1 MVRGRYKGED
11 DRQMQKIDGH
21 DVLQSAEK
29 SAADETQRTL
39 LRCARAHSSAA
50 GMFTDGLDPSAL
62 QWVREGLVPKDRA
75 VAPSI
80 LEDIPSSKFVREST
94 LDARKKGKSGWAGLP
109 PTQLH
114 NVHFHS
120 DIIRQPH
127 FSTALADDY
136 NESVSSASATGHHE
150 YDDDTTDSEDQ
161 ESGRYSLDSSPRNTT
176 FGQHRGGNGPIHNVS
191 LSTATTTAGCNMT
204 DDYYYEYDRR
214 LLSSRSNSKSNS
226 RSNSRRE
233 SFGRLEGRQTQTWT
247 KAKESGNHQYEDDD
261 AKFSSYGRG
270 PYSDEEESWAE
281 THINRYNG
289 SSAKNS
295 SQAFSAAPA
304 YGSSASYPAFSSQ
317 IHSESVDQGSHLD
330 GVRCKEQMAAPPSA
344 PPMARPSTFGVSN
357 AESST
362 SCSLAS
368 ESVPFVGLKEKDEV
382 VVLPEGAKVSTS
394 QVPRAATAIMP
405 DGKPMMHL
413 DEQIEIPR
421 GQDGDSLLKQTTAT
435 SSSQHHSIYSS
446 NHAAWP
452 TVIAYDACVRMC
464 LKAWARGCVEAP
476 EFLIDECLLLRTS
489 FGLKHILLQPRDDLA
504 QNAAVEDPEAIAASK
519 QNKNAGKLR
528 VQVRKVRLT
537 MKVVPKCS
545 FPSFDATCGS
555 LDLKTDLLAGWDSVK
570 KFCTFPRQVS
580 RSSSARATNYMQA
593 GAEYVHR
600 MSELL
605 KASVNSLRSTSL
617 MDAPEETFSCL
628 LRLKSIPEEEAI
640 RMHPGA
646 SDSHIFLPES
656 SGDDLLLELQDSRG
670 EYRGR
675 ATIQLASLSDEQ
687 TDRLR
692 WWSVYNE
699 RDQDCI
705 GKIQLFISFTVD
717 SNSSAL
723 NKLGIVSETLAYDI
737 ALEAAM
743 RTQQFRQGN
752 LRLHGSWKWLLSEFA
767 LYYGVSDAY
776 TNLRYLYHVME
787 IATPTADCLLLIH
800 DLLYPIVSV
809 HEQVS
814 LSRQEKRIL
823 YDMQEQ
829 VEQLLALA
837 FENYKSLD
845 DSSTSGIA
853 QSLMPIAEEAAPAL
867 APAVKLYTLLHDVLS
882 SEAQTMLRNHF
893 QTAAMKR
900 CRRHMAET
908 DEFVSN
914 NNEGFLIDPFTTSSA
929 YQKMINLCNNLSD
942 EIQTDIKIHNQHI
955 LPSAID
961 LPSLATGIYSVE
973 LCKRLRS
980 FLVACPPSSPC
991 SPVIDLL
998 IATADFERN
1007 LASWNIRGVKG
1018 GVDAKDLF
1026 HLYIVLW
1033 IQDKRLSLLEF
1044 CKLDKVRWTG
1054 TTTQHGTS
1062 PFVEDMYERIRDTLN
1077 EYDILLNRWP
1087 EYTVALESAIADVE
1101 TAIVAAL
1108 EKQFA
1113 DVLTPLKDV
1122 MVPRKF
1128 SIQYVQK
1135 LTRRRTLAVY
1145 SVPNQLGIFMN
1156 TIKRLLDIL
1165 RPKIEAQMRAWIAC
1179 LPTEGVEKAGFGE
1192 RLNEVTVLM
1201 RAKYKNFL
1209 QAIVEKLF
1217 DNACMQRSTKLKKIL
1232 QDTREAGGESEI
1244 RDRMQLLSSQ
1254 LADTIS
1260 HLHDVFSVRVFV
1272 AICRGY
1278 WDRMGQDVLH
1288 FLETRKE
1295 NRSWYKGSSY
1305 ALTILDDLFA
1315 TQMQKLQGHSLQEKD
1330 LEPPRSVMDARS
1342 MLSKD
1347 GQLNSNNSSYLYF

>member
-1 MVRGRYKGED
+1 
-11 DRQMQKIDGH
+11 
-21 DVLQSAEK
+21 
-29 SAADETQRTL
+29 
-39 LRCARAHSSAA
+39 
-50 GMFTDGLDPSAL
+50 MFTDGLDPSAL
-62 QWVREGLVPKDRA
+62 QWVREGLVPKERA
-75 VAPSI
+75 VASAI
-80 LEDIPSSKFVREST
+80 FEDIPNAKFGRESM

-109 PTQLH
+109 PTQLQ

-127 FSTALADDY
+127 FSTAVADDY

-150 YDDDTTDSEDQ
+150 YDDDTTDSEYQ
-161 ESGRYSLDSSPRNTT
+161 ESYSLDSSPRNTT
-176 FGQHRGGNGPIHNVS
+176 FGQDRGGNDCAHNISVS
-191 LSTATTTAGCNMT
+191 NAATTAGCNVN

-226 RSNSRRE
+226 RCNSRRE
-233 SFGRLEGRQTQTWT
+233 SFGRLEGRQAQAWA
-247 KAKESGNHQYEDDD
+247 KAKESASHHYEDND

-270 PYSDEEESWAE
+270 HYSDDEESWGE
-281 THINRYNG
+281 THIHGYSG

-295 SQAFSAAPA
+295 SQAFSAGPA
-304 YGSSASYPAFSSQ
+304 CCSSAAYPAFSSQ
-317 IHSESVDQGSHLD
+317 IQSESVDQGSQD
-330 GVRCKEQMAAPPSA
+330 NVAAPPSA
-344 PPMARPSTFGVSN
+344 PPMARPSTFDVGN
-357 AESST
+357 AEINT
-362 SCSLAS
+362 SCST
-368 ESVPFVGLKEKDEV
+368 PFARSKEKDEV
-382 VVLPEGAKVSTS
+382 IVMPEGLRATMLK
-394 QVPRAATAIMP
+394 AATSIML
-405 DGKPMMHL
+405 DSKPVTQQK
-413 DEQIEIPR
+413 DEHIAIPR
-421 GQDGDSLLKQTTAT
+421 RRDGEALNKQTTVT

-452 TVIAYDACVRMC
+452 TIIAYDACVRMC

-476 EFLIDECLLLRTS
+476 EFLIDECLLLRSS
-489 FGLKHILLQPRDDLA
+489 FGLKHILLQPRDDIL
-504 QNAAVEDPEAIAASK
+504 QKPVVEDPETIAASK

-537 MKVVPKCS
+537 MKVAPKCS

-555 LDLKTDLLAGWDSVK
+555 LDLKSDLLAGWDSVK

-617 MDAPEETFSCL
+617 MDAPEETFTCL
-628 LRLKSIPEEEAI
+628 LRLKGIPEEEAI
-640 RMHPGA
+640 RVHPG
-646 SDSHIFLPES
+646 SGDSHIFLPENS
-656 SGDDLLLELQDSRG
+656 ADDLILEVQDSRG

-675 ATIQLASLSDEQ
+675 AIVQLASLSDEQ
-687 TDRLR
+687 TERLR

-699 RDQDCI
+699 REQDCI
-705 GKIQLFISFTVD
+705 GKVQLFISFTVD
-717 SNSSAL
+717 TNSTAL
-723 NKLGIVSETLAYDI
+723 NKLGVVSETLAYDI

-743 RTQQFRQGN
+743 QTQRFMQGN

-776 TNLRYLYHVME
+776 TNLRYLSHVME

-809 HEQVS
+809 QDQAS
-814 LSRQEKRIL
+814 LTRQEKRIL

-829 VEQLLALA
+829 AEQLLALA

-845 DSSTSGIA
+845 DSSPSGIA
-853 QSLMPIAEEAAPAL
+853 QSLTPIAGEAAPAL

-882 SEAQTMLRNHF
+882 AEAQTMLRNHF

-900 CRRHMAET
+900 CKRHMAET

-914 NNEGFLIDPFTTSSA
+914 TNEGFLIDPLTTSSA

-942 EIQTDIKIHNQHI
+942 EIRTDIKIHNQHI

-961 LPSLATGIYSVE
+961 LPSIATGIYSVE

-991 SPVIDLL
+991 SPVIELL

-1007 LASWNIRGVKG
+1007 LASWNIRGIKG
-1018 GVDAKDLF
+1018 GVDSKDLF

-1033 IQDKRLSLLEF
+1033 IQDKRLNLLDF

-1062 PFVEDMYERIRDTLN
+1062 PFVEEMYERIRDTLN
-1077 EYDILLNRWP
+1077 EYDVLLNRWP

-1145 SVPNQLGIFMN
+1145 SVPNQLGIFLN

-1179 LPTEGVEKAGFGE
+1179 LATEGVERAAFGE

-1254 LADTIS
+1254 LTDTIS

-1278 WDRMGQDVLH
+1278 WDRMGQDVLQ